1 MLKQTNNLIHCITNP
16 ISIHGCANMILA
28 VGARPMMAEHPLE
41 VEEITK
47 TAGALMLNLGNI
59 TDVRIE
65 SMKRSTQ
72 TAAKEG
78 IQVMLENVG
87 VS

>member
-1 MLKQTNNLIHCITNP
+1 MIKQLENQLKSVRDATKEKPLIHCITNP

-41 VEEITK
+41 VEDITK
-47 TAGALMLNLGNI
+47 TSAGALMLNLGNI

-65 SMKRSTQ
+65 SMKRS
-72 TAAKEG
+72 A
-78 IQVMLENVG
+78 
-87 VS
+87 